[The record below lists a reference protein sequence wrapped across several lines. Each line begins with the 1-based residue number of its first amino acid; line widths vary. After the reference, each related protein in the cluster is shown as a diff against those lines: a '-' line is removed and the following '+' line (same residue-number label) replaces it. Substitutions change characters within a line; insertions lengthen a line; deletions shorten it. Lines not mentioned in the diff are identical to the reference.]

1 MIYNNNNYDSNN
13 NNDKDNNNDQD
24 NNNKLYRDRG
34 LIEISDDELV

>member
-13 NNDKDNNNDQD
+13 NNDKDNNN
-24 NNNKLYRDRG
+24 KLYRDGG